1 MLQRLA
7 QAGIALMTKHPTKQ
21 TADFNPES
29 LKSIRAHL
37 RLSGLGEREATFAL
51 IARLALRVWVDVLE
65 AGGKVEV
72 RKVRAD
78 IEQRYAAT
86 DIVSKQIGVVTE
98 EILELTTTVFTALNA
113 HELLEP
119 HLTNNRHKTP
129 NRRLIIYLAVERYAW
144 VLPPLSLP

>member
-7 QAGIALMTKHPTKQ
+7 RRARNLMTKHPTKQ

-29 LKSIRAHL
+29 LKAIRAHL
-37 RLSGLGEREATFAL
+37 RLSGVSQKEATFAL
-51 IARLALRVWVDVLE
+51 IARLALRSWADALE

-72 RKVRAD
+72 RKVRND

-86 DIVSKQIGVVTE
+86 DIVSKQIGAATE
-98 EILELTTTVFTALNA
+98 EILELTTAIFTALNA
-113 HELLEP
+113 HDLLAP

-129 NRRLIIYLAVERYAW
+129 NRRLIIYLAVERYTRAIA
-144 VLPPLSLP
+144 PSK

>member
-7 QAGIALMTKHPTKQ
+7 KAGIALMTKHPTKQ
-21 TADFNPES
+21 TVDFNPES
-29 LKSIRAHL
+29 LKAIRAHL
-37 RLSGLGEREATFAL
+37 RLSGLGTKEATFAL
-51 IARLALRVWVDVLE
+51 IARLALRSWVDVLE
-65 AGGKVEV
+65 AGGKIEV

-98 EILELTTTVFTALNA
+98 EILELTTAVFEALNK

-129 NRRLIIYLAVERYAW
+129 NRRLIIYLAVEYYARAIA
-144 VLPPLSLP
+144 PNR